1 MATTIENI
9 SGNAISDGVIHGAAI
24 VGGDNARVIFRHSQ
38 GLAVGGTDIAM
49 TTRTI
54 IDIASVSKAVAT
66 ATALAICHD
75 RGLID
80 FDAPFTEYLPEFRA
94 ELPAPIRVRDLA
106 MHISGFGH
114 RAGERRQY
122 DASTGPEIMDN
133 ILAFPP
139 LYRPGTHFE
148 YACWNFLLLGRIVE
162 RLSGRSLVAFCHDE
176 IFAPLAM
183 HDSSMGQPISDGPQ
197 RLAQTEGCSAPGQ
210 ISDYIAR
217 RVFRDGG
224 CAGNAGVFSSADD
237 LAIFCQCLL
246 NHGCYGKENKALF
259 STATFAELTTN
270 RMPDGMP
277 KRSFGWVMADQYK
290 PQNSSAKIIYHSGW
304 SGQSIFAD
312 IAKKRFVVVL
322 TTRCGDYDRAK
333 QERTDIADEVFAL
346 MR

>member
-1 MATTIENI
+1 MATKIENI
-9 SGNAISDGVIHGAAI
+9 IGNAISDGVIHGAAI
-24 VGGDNARVIFRHSQ
+24 VGGDNARSLFQHSQ
-38 GLAVGGTDIAM
+38 GQAVGGTDIAM

-54 IDIASVSKAVAT
+54 IDIASVSKVVAT
-66 ATALAICHD
+66 ATALAICRD

-122 DASTGPEIMDN
+122 DASTGPEIMNN

-139 LYRPGTHFE
+139 LYPPGEHFE

-162 RLSGRSLVAFCHDE
+162 RLSGRSLVTFCHDE

-183 HDSSMGQPISDGPQ
+183 HDSSMGQPVSDDPQ

-210 ISDYIAR
+210 ISDFIAR

-224 CAGNAGVFSSADD
+224 SAGNAGVFSNADD

-246 NHGCYGKENKALF
+246 NQGHYGKDKQALF
-259 STATFAELTTN
+259 SAATFAELTTN

-290 PQNSSAKIIYHSGW
+290 PRNSSEKIIYHSGW
-304 SGQSIFAD
+304 SGQTIFAD

-333 QERTDIADEVFAL
+333 QERTNLADEVFAL